1 MNVRVCPKCG
11 KHNSDSAW
19 TCAGCG
25 ETLSIKT
32 LRDIENG
39 QLLSVHQMAGHTSLS
54 KDEHLVDE
62 PVILRRNET
71 MKKCPYC
78 AEEIRNEAIVCRYC
92 GRDLATTP
100 KPPTIVNKEPSVG
113 LSLLFAFLLLVGVY
127 GIAYLIA
134 MNWTGSGSDLES
146 TMGLYQLGA
155 MFVITM
161 LAVPGM
167 NPEKREF
174 LRYVGVFILSI
185 IPILGWIVIYWAGK
199 GLARS
204 FTQK

>member
-1 MNVRVCPKCG
+1 
-11 KHNSDSAW
+11 
-19 TCAGCG
+19 
-25 ETLSIKT
+25 
-32 LRDIENG
+32 
-39 QLLSVHQMAGHTSLS
+39 
-54 KDEHLVDE
+54 
-62 PVILRRNET
+62 

-78 AEEIRNEAIVCRYC
+78 AESIQDEAIVCRYC
-92 GRDLATTP
+92 GRDLTTTP
-100 KPPTIVNKEPSVG
+100 KPPTIAKKDPPTG
-113 LSLLFAFLLLVGVY
+113 ISLLFAILLLAGIY
-127 GIAYLIA
+127 GIAYFIA
-134 MNWTGSGSDLES
+134 LNWTGSGSDLES

-167 NPEKREF
+167 NPEKRDF
-174 LRYVGVFILSI
+174 LRYLGVFILSI